1 MPRDTGNGRSMQ
13 SRTILASSSQK
24 ETIGKLEGVTEGY
37 AYRARLC
44 NMIKFPLILDTAE
57 QPNSKCV
64 TLLLLG
70 RSKVNA
76 DLAGSVTN
84 LVFSPSTGD
93 MLGDGIWFATATE
106 KAKIWT

>member
-1 MPRDTGNGRSMQ
+1 M
-13 SRTILASSSQK
+13 
-24 ETIGKLEGVTEGY
+24 EGY

-44 NMIKFPLILDTAE
+44 NMIKFPPILDTAK
-57 QPNSKCV
+57 QPNSERV

-84 LVFSPSTGD
+84 LVFSPSTVD
-93 MLGDGIWFATATE
+93 MPGDGIWLATATE
-106 KAKIWT
+106 KVEI